1 MKKKEIFLSFALDKL
16 FFLQP
21 KIQWQF
27 FNKGINLYQN
37 IVLFDQQEE
46 TSKFLDPSNYNLLF
60 FNILQDNIYVYFD

>member
-16 FFLQP
+16 FFLQL

-46 TSKFLDPSNYNLLF
+46 TSKLLDPSNYNLVF
-60 FNILQDNIYVYFD
+60 FQYPTT